1 MNYQITNNWTAL
13 SVLTGIAIGSPLVLS
28 NAGRA
33 GDIIE
38 AIVSDTEP
46 LDTDRGVPIKQ
57 LDNQYTISGQSQEVW
72 VRYIRYDLT
81 GTITPTRTCLL
92 SVQDS
97 AFIQESDALPSD
109 LVTSNAFGSRRL
121 RVSSEESQIEF
132 TLLDQVHSFTGS
144 YLIASGQDMA
154 LNMSFASDVVISK
167 VLTNEGLSL
176 LINDDHATG
185 TADGIFAAR
194 NLNTLS
200 DDLSP
205 STSQIYYDA
214 TAVGNTLSFGNA
226 SLEPFVI
233 TGEGKNTSII
243 VNNSSGA
250 DKVITISALFKEIGS
265 RNPAFGLYPH
275 TQLEASTEMSIYG

>member
-1 MNYQITNNWTAL
+1 MT
-13 SVLTGIAIGSPLVLS
+13 
-28 NAGRA
+28 
-33 GDIIE
+33 DIYNI
-38 AIVSDTEP
+38 
-46 LDTDRGVPIKQ
+46 
-57 LDNQYTISGQSQEVW
+57 
-72 VRYIRYDLT
+72 
-81 GTITPTRTCLL
+81 
-92 SVQDS
+92 QD
-97 AFIQESDALPSD
+97 FGPSD
-109 LVTSNAFGSRRL
+109 LMTSDIEGSRRL
-121 RVSSEESQIEF
+121 KVSSEDVTISA
-132 TLLDQVHSFTGS
+132 VMSNKMHSFTGT
-144 YLIASGQDMA
+144 YTIPFGQSIA
-154 LNMSFASDVVISK
+154 LNMSFASDVIISK
-167 VLTNEGLSL
+167 VSTNEGLSL

-205 STSQIYYDA
+205 STSQVYYDA
-214 TAVGNTLSFGNA
+214 TAAGNTLSFG
-226 SLEPFVI
+226 STTLEPFVI